1 MVIFL
6 QFLCKIVPLKN
17 DRFIIPMGPKHK
29 MGLDVKKGLRRFVN
43 NKGADHPA
51 HPQSLI
57 SAFVFPYWKASHL
70 DLLQPKFH
78 FFYLVSVNE
87 QAGLNLTL

>member
-1 MVIFL
+1 M
-6 QFLCKIVPLKN
+6 
-17 DRFIIPMGPKHK
+17 
-29 MGLDVKKGLRRFVN
+29 N

-87 QAGLNLTL
+87 QAGLNLTLWETQKTGFVVLRPTL